1 MRMRAVDR
9 SAAGAVSRRRR
20 SILGSRTNRCSAR
33 LSTPRSATIADRTF
47 AAKFLDRETR
57 WLSCFRSSHRE
68 IPARTEPAAAFG
80 AIGVA
85 DPQVRR
91 RGMSNVQPASTDN
104 PATIP
109 NSAEAEA
116 KMLHR
121 RTRRGSQRSLVGWR
135 SFADRCGMSAISSE
149 EAVKRGGL
157 STDTP
162 ELWSLPPTDSSRVA
176 EESAGLSSSG
186 RT

>member
-121 RTRRGSQRSLVGWR
+121 RTRRGSQRSVGRRR
-135 SFADRCGMSAISSE
+135 SLADKSGMSRRSSE
-149 EAVKRGGL
+149 QAVNGGGL
-157 STDTP
+157 STHTL
-162 ELWSLPPTDSSRVA
+162 ELWSLPPADSSRVGEA
-176 EESAGLSSSG
+176 STGLSSSR